1 MINKLLDLKRYL
13 CLLYKKKFEVTVLN
27 YQETFDV
34 LNVYRKSDI
43 DSSSDFHFLNSNFFS
58 KLFQKNKITFKNAL
72 ITFLRILKKIQL
84 YYVMRETMNLD
95 KDKVSIIIKSQILS
109 YSIKTIDILMN
120 IIQLTYYVQI
130 HQSLT
135 NNLKIQES
143 ALIIKKEE

>member
-1 MINKLLDLKRYL
+1 MINKLLDLKKYL
-13 CLLYKKKFEVTVLN
+13 CLLYKKKFEIIILN
-27 YQETFDV
+27 YQETFNV

-95 KDKVSIIIKSQILS
+95 KDKVSIII
-109 YSIKTIDILMN
+109 
-120 IIQLTYYVQI
+120 
-130 HQSLT
+130 
-135 NNLKIQES
+135 
-143 ALIIKKEE
+143 